1 MEDEN
6 RNDRDKKLDGIRDR
20 INNPAREKKID
31 FSKIAKYS
39 LITAGILTVPAILL
53 FRDFITKRQNY
64 PERNVLFRSS
74 NTTYLA
80 GVRGKE
86 ETKHVDEESI
96 NKFYSGGGGESKVG
110 TYLMETT
117 REKRGDIEYYNMD
130 NSQKIR
136 IASATQKPEKFQAGV
151 RIGGSLNFREQ
162 FAEIVLGSN
171 SKAAQKYM
179 VYKFAPERGLR
190 EKDVDVI
197 ENSDGSRQMVN
208 RLTEYRTFPLGWMF
222 GKENYLAGTSL
233 ENYLSTPENQ
243 VLFKEFLGKVRIL
256 DSPEAVNKSRRE
268 KMAYDILD
276 LEEEIKHQTTYST
289 FEDGLF
295 KIFPQ
300 GGTLYLG
307 ERPGSLERAKN
318 FLGFGRDRHKRLV
331 VKNHWDL
338 LPGFY
343 PLINGINFGQG
354 DNKLYP
360 FDKYNNGG
368 YTLVDKFGKLAEIDI
383 EDFVLF
389 YGQDVLYSYY
399 LDLNGDGKLDR
410 KNELIGQVIC
420 RTTHDERLELK
431 KLAKGKVPPS
441 DLTLTLNYS
450 FMAPDNDIEKGMKY
464 FKLCAYME
472 SMIPDQIKRG
482 LGKHSLLGFINDQR
496 SDLMLFNELNLQNM
510 SRALTQESTLVAEYD
525 IIRVLNAA
533 RRPYAQELAKTYR
546 IDDYFKGQ
554 YQKSDL
560 LHQKANIGPLDELSP
575 FSKLALGV
583 FGIGAAGAFY
593 LRSRKKAPKKKISL
607 DYNNA

>member
-1 MEDEN
+1 MENEN
-6 RNDRDKKLDGIRDR
+6 RNDRSKRIDEIRGR
-20 INNPAREKKID
+20 INNPSKKKSLGLMDIVKYGIITLGVLSVPTFFLFKD
-31 FSKIAKYS
+31 F
-39 LITAGILTVPAILL
+39 V
-53 FRDFITKRQNY
+53 TKRQNY
-64 PERNVLFRSS
+64 PERNVLFRAS

-80 GVRGKE
+80 GIRGKE
-86 ETKHVDEESI
+86 ETKHIDEESI
-96 NKFYSGGGGESKVG
+96 NKFYSGGGRESKVG

-117 REKRGDIEYYNMD
+117 REVRGDIEYYNMD

-136 IASATQKPEKFQAGV
+136 IASATQKPEKFQAGL

-162 FAEIVLGSN
+162 FAEIVLGSK

-179 VYKFAPERGLR
+179 VYKFAPERGFK

-197 ENSDGSRQMVN
+197 ENEDGSRQMVN

-222 GKENYLAGTSL
+222 GKNLYRAGTSL
-233 ENYLSTPENQ
+233 ENYLNTPENQ
-243 VLFKEFLGKVRIL
+243 LLFKEFLDKVRIL
-256 DSPEAVNKSRRE
+256 DSPEAVDKSKRE
-268 KMAYDILD
+268 KLAYDIID
-276 LEEEIKHQTTYST
+276 MEEEIQHQTTYST

-307 ERPGSLERAKN
+307 EKPDFPERAKN
-318 FLGFGRDRHKRLV
+318 FWGFGRDKHKRLI

-338 LPGFY
+338 WPGFY
-343 PLINGINFGQG
+343 LLINGLGFGNG

-368 YTLVDKFGKLAEIDI
+368 YTIADKFGKIAEIDI
-383 EDFVLF
+383 KDFILF

-410 KNELIGQVIC
+410 KNELIGKVIC
-420 RTTHDERLELK
+420 RTTHDERMELE
-431 KLAKGKVPPS
+431 KLSKGKAPPS
-441 DLTLTLNYS
+441 DLTLTINYS
-450 FMAPDNDIEKGMKY
+450 FMAPDNDTEKGMKY

-472 SMIPDQIKRG
+472 SMIPDQIHRG
-482 LGKHSLLGFINDQR
+482 LGKHSLMGFINDQR

-533 RRPYAQELAKTYR
+533 KRPYAEELAKTYR
-546 IDDYFKGQ
+546 IDNYFKGQ
-554 YQKSDL
+554 YQTSDL
-560 LHQKANIGPLDELSP
+560 LHERANIGPLNELSP
-575 FSKLALGV
+575 FSRLALGV
-583 FGIGAAGAFY
+583 FGLGAAGAYY
-593 LRSRKKAPKKKISL
+593 LKRKKPKKKI
-607 DYNNA
+607 DIHYNKT

>member
-1 MEDEN
+1 MESEN
-6 RNDRDKKLDGIRDR
+6 RNDRSKRIDEIRER
-20 INNPAREKKID
+20 INNPKKKTGLMDIVKYGLIALSILSIPTFFLFKD
-31 FSKIAKYS
+31 F
-39 LITAGILTVPAILL
+39 V
-53 FRDFITKRQNY
+53 TKRQNY

-96 NKFYSGGGGESKVG
+96 NKFYSGGAGESKVG

-117 REKRGDIEYYNMD
+117 REERGDIEYYNMD

-136 IASATQKPEKFQAGV
+136 IASATQKPEEFQAGL

-162 FAEIVLGSN
+162 FAEIVLGSK

-179 VYKFAPERGLR
+179 VYKFAPERGFK

-197 ENSDGSRQMVN
+197 ENEDSSREMVN
-208 RLTEYRTFPLGWMF
+208 RLTEYRTFPLGWIF
-222 GKENYLAGTSL
+222 GKNLYRAGTSL
-233 ENYLSTPENQ
+233 ENYIDTTENQ
-243 VLFKEFLGKVRIL
+243 LLFREFLNKVKVL
-256 DSPEAVNKSRRE
+256 DSTEAVNKSKRE
-268 KMAYDILD
+268 KLAYEIID
-276 LEEEIKHQTTYST
+276 LEEKIKHKTTYST

-307 ERPGSLERAKN
+307 ENPKFLERAKN
-318 FLGFGRDRHKRLV
+318 FWGFGRDKHKRIV

-338 LPGFY
+338 WPGFY
-343 PLINGINFGQG
+343 PFINGLSFGSG
-354 DNKLYP
+354 DNRLYP

-368 YTLVDKFGKLAEIDI
+368 YTLVDKFGKLCEIDI
-383 EDFVLF
+383 KDFIMF

-410 KNELIGQVIC
+410 KNEMIGKVIC
-420 RTTHDERLELK
+420 RTTHDERMELK
-431 KLAKGKVPPS
+431 KLSQGKTPAS
-441 DLTLTLNYS
+441 DLTLTINYS
-450 FMAPDNDIEKGMKY
+450 FMAPDKDTEKGMKY

-472 SMIPDQIKRG
+472 SMIPDQIHRG
-482 LGKHSLLGFINDQR
+482 FGKHSLMGFINDQR

-533 RRPYAQELAKTYR
+533 KRPYAEELAKTYG
-546 IDDYFKGQ
+546 IDEYFKGQ
-554 YQKSDL
+554 YQTSDL
-560 LHQKANIGPLDELSP
+560 LHERANIGPLNELSP
-575 FSKLALGV
+575 FSRLALSV

-593 LRSRKKAPKKKISL
+593 LKRKKPKKKI
-607 DYNNA
+607 DFHYNKT